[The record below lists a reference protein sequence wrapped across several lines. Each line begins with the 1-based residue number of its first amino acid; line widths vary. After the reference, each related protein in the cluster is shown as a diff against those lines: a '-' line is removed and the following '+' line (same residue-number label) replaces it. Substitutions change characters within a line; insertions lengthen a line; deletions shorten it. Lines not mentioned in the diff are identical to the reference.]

1 MENVKEII
9 ELFKEN
15 VRDYEVRVDLALG
28 QMYEDRI
35 PLSVADYNLYAELE
49 DELYEYCKEH
59 DLNIEDYDVEE
70 IIIKEG

>member
-15 VRDYEVRVDLALG
+15 VRDYENRVNFALG

-35 PLSVADYNLYAELE
+35 PLSVADYGLYAELE